1 MYLAQSPSTKGKNR
15 DNFVMRAWLVIALLL
30 GLAVSAFAAPQYNAD
45 LVAAADAA
53 AADDAEGESAAVDES
68 DEAAEEEAA
77 AEEAPAPASPP
88 PPPPPLP
95 RRPSPPPAVK
105 SSPLKA
111 FRGAAL
117 APAKAVGVPDN
128 LAGPLTLAL
137 AGVGAAVALGLGPFA
152 GAAVSTAVADALA
165 AEPEEEEVPATPSRD
180 NSDDLWLDR
189 QIDKAIDFLKG
200 LLGR

>member
-1 MYLAQSPSTKGKNR
+1 MMLRARALLSMR
-15 DNFVMRAWLVIALLL
+15 VMRLLRRRL
-30 GLAVSAFAAPQYNAD
+30 LRRRQLRRRRPRR
-45 LVAAADAA
+45 VAAAAA
-53 AADDAEGESAAVDES
+53 AAV
-68 DEAAEEEAA
+68 
-77 AEEAPAPASPP
+77 APAAQPAAG
-88 PPPPPLP
+88 
-95 RRPSPPPAVK
+95 RQEQ
-105 SSPLKA
+105 PLKA

-200 LLGR
+200 LLGRQIRRCGRPMLVAMRMSPL

>member
-1 MYLAQSPSTKGKNR
+1 M
-15 DNFVMRAWLVIALLL
+15 
-30 GLAVSAFAAPQYNAD
+30 AAPRASR
-45 LVAAADAA
+45 DAF
-53 AADDAEGESAAVDES
+53 ST
-68 DEAAEEEAA
+68 AA
-77 AEEAPAPASPP
+77 AEAKRVV
-88 PPPPPLP
+88 
-95 RRPSPPPAVK
+95 RRAGHGWNK
-105 SSPLKA
+105 HDEN
-111 FRGAAL
+111 AL
-117 APAKAVGVPDN
+117 ASGLRHAKAVGVPDN